1 MTDALFVPSCVALV
15 VVFTVAGLA
24 IFSAH
29 IPVLARLTGAADPEK
44 EDR

>member
-1 MTDALFVPSCVALV
+1 MTDALFVPSCVALA

-29 IPVLARLTGAADPEK
+29 IPVLARLTGAEPLE
-44 EDR
+44 EDQ